1 MFLKISFINKT
12 RLILNYLIKDKYF
25 LLIIFNKEKR
35 GKVLILINNYFLNI
49 KEIKKKDYFIYN
61 SLKTVFYF
69 GKLIINSRDKK
80 SIKE

>member
-49 KEIKKKDYFIYN
+49 KEIKKKTILFIIV
-61 SLKTVFYF
+61 LKPFF
-69 GKLIINSRDKK
+69 ISEN
-80 SIKE
+80 

>member
-1 MFLKISFINKT
+1 MSFINKT

-49 KEIKKKDYFIYN
+49 KEIKEKTILFIIV
-61 SLKTVFYF
+61 LKPLFTSE
-69 GKLIINSRDKK
+69 N
-80 SIKE
+80 